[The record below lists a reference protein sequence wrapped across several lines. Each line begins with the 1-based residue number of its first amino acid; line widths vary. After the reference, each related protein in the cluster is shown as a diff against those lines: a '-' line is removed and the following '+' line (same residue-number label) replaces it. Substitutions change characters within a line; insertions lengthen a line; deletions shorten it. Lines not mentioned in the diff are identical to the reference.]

1 MTIVINGKTETL
13 ADNLT
18 LREVIERCQ
27 YNPARVLAAVNGN
40 VLAKSEY
47 AAITIKDNDNIELLS
62 FVPGG

>member
-13 ADNLT
+13 ADHLT
-18 LREVIERCQ
+18 LREVIEHCNFR
-27 YNPARVLAAVNGN
+27 PERVLAAVNGQ

-47 AAITIKDNDNIELLS
+47 ASTIIKDTDNIELLS

>member
-18 LREVIERCQ
+18 LREVIEHCHFR
-27 YNPARVLAAVNGN
+27 PERVLAAVNGQ

-47 AAITIKDNDNIELLS
+47 AAIVIKDTDNIELLS